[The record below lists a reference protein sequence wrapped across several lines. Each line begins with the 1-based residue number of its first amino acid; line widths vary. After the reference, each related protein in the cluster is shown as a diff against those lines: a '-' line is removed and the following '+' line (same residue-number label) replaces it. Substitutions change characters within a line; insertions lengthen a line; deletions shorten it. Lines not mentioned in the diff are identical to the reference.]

1 MSVESLK
8 KYAYSVLDLNS
19 PKCLEKSNINKHLE
33 VDSKK
38 SSCSWASNKQT
49 VCIDIYEY
57 NYKDSLIL
65 I

>member
-33 VDSKK
+33 VDCKK
-38 SSCSWASNKQT
+38 FPALGQAINRLF
-49 VCIDIYEY
+49 VYDIYEY
-57 NYKDSLIL
+57 NYNDSLI
-65 I
+65 

>member
-38 SSCSWASNKQT
+38 VSTLGQAINRLF
-49 VCIDIYEY
+49 VYDIYEY
-57 NYKDSLIL
+57 NYNDSQI
-65 I
+65 